1 METGLTLP
9 LLLAITGIAG
19 GIVLALRQR
28 LLVERKTRRQ
38 AEDRLN
44 VVLENAPVAIGVLDG
59 TGKISLLNNAFRKQ
73 FGYESAQLQT
83 LDDWWPVAYPNLEDR
98 LNAQKI
104 FQQMIKVSHDSG
116 AESPPREMKVTCGDG
131 TVKDVEFHYID
142 LGRISLWTL
151 IDTTEHHRIE
161 DAARLANDHL
171 LTQLGENSKL
181 QEALRE
187 QVNHDPLTHLYN
199 RRYLDETLER
209 EISRAVREG
218 YPIAVMMLDIDHFK
232 RLNDTYGHL
241 AGDEMLKAAAVI
253 LGSHART
260 EDVVCRF
267 GGEEFAIVLP
277 KMPLEIAR
285 NRAEFWRTRLK
296 ENIVHFGSFELQ
308 ATISIGIAAFP
319 EHGKTRDELI
329 DAADRAL
336 YCAKEKGRN
345 RIELANT
352 PIDA

>member
-1 METGLTLP
+1 MEMGLAIS
-9 LLLAITGIAG
+9 LLLAITGVAG
-19 GIVLALRQR
+19 GIVFALRKR
-28 LLVERKTRRQ
+28 LLSEIGHRQ
-38 AEDRLN
+38 RAEDRFHA
-44 VVLENAPVAIGVLDG
+44 VLENAPVAVGVFDNKG
-59 TGKISLLNNAFRKQ
+59 NITLLNRSFRKL
-73 FGYESAQLQT
+73 FGYGPEQLKT
-83 LDDWWPVAYPNLEDR
+83 LDDWWPLAFPDPDDR
-98 LNAQKI
+98 ANAWKV
-104 FQQMIKVSHDSG
+104 FQEMTGASHEAGEECLPRELKVSCS
-116 AESPPREMKVTCGDG
+116 DG
-131 TVKDVEFHYID
+131 TIKDVEFYYID
-142 LGRISLWTL
+142 LGRIRLWTL
-151 IDTTEHHRIE
+151 IDATDHHRIE

-171 LTQLGENSKL
+171 LSQLGENNKL

-218 YPIAVMMLDIDHFK
+218 YPITVMMLDIDHFK

-241 AGDEMLKAAAVI
+241 AGDEMLKAAAI
-253 LGSHART
+253 IFGTKART

-277 KMPLEIAR
+277 KMSLENAR
-285 NRAEFWRTRLK
+285 SRAESWRTCFM
-296 ENIVHFGSFELQ
+296 ENTVRFGSFELQ

-336 YCAKEKGRN
+336 YRAKKNGRN
-345 RIELANT
+345 RVELTTNN
-352 PIDA
+352 D